1 MPLRKKNTKRNKIII
16 WTLIMVLVILMI
28 ISIPATQ
35 HMTEIVLYP

>member
-16 WTLIMVLVILMI
+16 WTLIVILVILMI
-28 ISIPATQ
+28 VSIPATQ

>member
-16 WTLIMVLVILMI
+16 WTLIVVLVILMI
-28 ISIPATQ
+28 VSIPATQ

>member
-16 WTLIMVLVILMI
+16 WTLTVVLVILMI
-28 ISIPATQ
+28 VSIPATQ

>member
-16 WTLIMVLVILMI
+16 WTLIVVLVILMI